1 MEAVRHDFESW
12 LPKLSQRAVVLFHD
26 TNVRDGDFGVWRLWE
41 ELRDRYASFEFL
53 HGYGLGLLAVGET
66 APEAVLALCRLAD
79 QAAIATLRNRF
90 AVLGDRWGQA
100 EKLEVAIATAM
111 QARSEAQ
118 ELTSQ
123 IAGLTASEESL
134 KAELGH
140 LETVA
145 ADRAMAAEMAESA
158 TALKAGELNRARRE
172 IATLSGPLWR
182 RVARALGSLS
192 PRLTASRLCAPGSA
206 GKILNRR

>member
-1 MEAVRHDFESW
+1 
-12 LPKLSQRAVVLFHD
+12 
-26 TNVRDGDFGVWRLWE
+26 
-41 ELRDRYASFEFL
+41 L

-66 APEAVLALCRLAD
+66 APEAVLALCRLTD

-123 IAGLTASEESL
+123 IAGLTASEKSL